1 MLTWAAILFA
11 AAALGGVVMVVMRS
25 RDRMPPL
32 GLGLLHGLL
41 AAGALVLLALVVLG
55 GDVIGP
61 LLTASLALFV
71 LAALGGFL
79 LLASHLLRK
88 GTFSLGVALAH
99 GGTAVVAFVLLLAGI
114 PS

>member
-1 MLTWAAILFA
+1 MLTWATILFA

-55 GDVIGP
+55 GEVTGP

-79 LLASHLLRK
+79 LLASHLKK

-114 PS
+114 LL